1 MQSFYIVSCNDRR
14 KYFMKLQD
22 NYDVGIY
29 CRLSRDDH
37 NGTLESMSIANQ
49 RQVLVDYVTEKG
61 WTLRDCYIDDG
72 YSGTNFDRPDFKRM
86 IHDAEIGKI
95 DCIITK
101 DLSRLGRNYVEAGY
115 YTEEYF
121 IEHDIRFIAIND
133 GIDTMHDNNDIAAFH
148 HVLNEFYPKQ
158 VSKKVKQVKK
168 KSAEQGKFM
177 GSQAPYEYMKSP
189 EDKHVLIIDE
199 EAAVIVKRLFNE
211 FANGD
216 SARMIADKLNSEGI
230 NTPRFYHYEKM
241 GRTNP
246 LTEEKNVWGSA
257 TITQLL
263 KNQVYIGNMVQGKR
277 QVVSFKTKKMRT
289 VPPEN
294 WIVVENTHTPLI
306 EMSLWERVQKRL
318 SNPNKKI
325 RRTKI
330 DTVGLF
336 SGLVKCSDCG
346 MPLAYMR
353 RQLKEREKG
362 VYRCSR
368 YNNNGITACTSHYI
382 DEEYI
387 SAFVLNDIRTY
398 AHLATAQREELAEK
412 LYKAL
417 KKSNSSEIGNIKSKI
432 KTTENRLFEIN
443 DRIKNLYEDK
453 CLGKIPEDIAI
464 NLMRDFTVEKADLE
478 KSLPEL
484 KNKLVNMNET
494 VSSINEWLDMISAYE
509 NITELDRETV
519 CGLVESITVFEK
531 DRSTTPVTQKI
542 KIEYRFI
549 KNLLQNEKE
558 DIA

>member
-1 MQSFYIVSCNDRR
+1 
-14 KYFMKLQD
+14 MKLQD

-177 GSQAPYEYMKSP
+177 GSQAPYGYMKSP

-216 SARMIADKLNSEGI
+216 SARMIADKLNAEGI

-353 RQLKEREKG
+353 RQLKDREKG

-494 VSSINEWLDMISAYE
+494 VGSINEWLDMISAYE
-509 NITELDRETV
+509 NISELDRETV

-531 DRSTTPVTQKI
+531 DRSTTPVTQEI

-549 KNLLQNEKE
+549 KNLLQNKKE

>member
-1 MQSFYIVSCNDRR
+1 
-14 KYFMKLQD
+14 MKLQD

-72 YSGTNFDRPDFKRM
+72 YTGTNFDRPDFKRM

-158 VSKKVKQVKK
+158 VSKKVRQVKK

-177 GSQAPYEYMKSP
+177 GSQAPYGYMKSP
-189 EDKHVLIIDE
+189 EDKHILIIDE
-199 EAAVIVKRLFNE
+199 DAAIVVRRLFNE

-216 SARMIADKLNSEGI
+216 SARMIADKLNSEGVS
-230 NTPRFYHYEKM
+230 TPRFYHYEKL
-241 GRTNP
+241 GKTNP

-257 TITQLL
+257 TILQLL
-263 KNQVYIGNMVQGKR
+263 RNQVYIGNMVQGKR
-277 QVVSFKTKKMRT
+277 QVVSFKTKKMRQ
-289 VPPEN
+289 VSPEN
-294 WIVVENTHTPLI
+294 WIVVENTHVPLVDK
-306 EMSLWERVQKRL
+306 SLWERVQEKL
-318 SNPNKKI
+318 GKHHKKI
-325 RRTKI
+325 RRTKNEN
-330 DTVGLF
+330 VGLF
-336 SGLVKCSDCG
+336 SGIVKCSDCN

-353 RQLKEREKG
+353 KQLKDREKG

-368 YNNNGITACTSHYI
+368 YNNNGSGACSSHYI

-387 SAFVLNDIRTY
+387 SAFVLDDIRNY
-398 AHLATAQREELAEK
+398 AQLAVEKREELAEK
-412 LYKAL
+412 LYRAL
-417 KKSNSSEIGNIKSKI
+417 KKTNSSEISTLKSKVKSI
-432 KTTENRLFEIN
+432 ENRLFEIN

-453 CLGKIPEDIAI
+453 CLGKIPEDVALS
-464 NLMRDFTVEKADLE
+464 LMQNFTSEKTELE
-478 KSLPEL
+478 TKLPAL
-484 KNKLVNMNET
+484 KNKLVNMDET
-494 VSSINEWLDMISAYE
+494 VGNINEWLNMISAYE
-509 NITELDRETV
+509 NITELDREIV
-519 CGLVESITVFEK
+519 CGLVESVTVFEK
-531 DRSTTPVTQKI
+531 DRSTTPVTQEV

>member
-1 MQSFYIVSCNDRR
+1 
-14 KYFMKLQD
+14 MKLQD

-72 YSGTNFDRPDFKRM
+72 YTGTNFDRPDFKRM

-158 VSKKVKQVKK
+158 VSKKVRQVKK

-177 GSQAPYEYMKSP
+177 GSQAPYGYMKSP
-189 EDKHVLIIDE
+189 EDKHILIIDE
-199 EAAVIVKRLFNE
+199 DAAIVVRRLFNE

-216 SARMIADKLNSEGI
+216 SARMIADKLNSEGVS
-230 NTPRFYHYEKM
+230 TPRFYHYEKL
-241 GRTNP
+241 GKTNP

-257 TITQLL
+257 TILQLL
-263 KNQVYIGNMVQGKR
+263 RNQVYIGNMVQGKR
-277 QVVSFKTKKMRT
+277 QVVSFKTKKMRQ
-289 VPPEN
+289 VSPEN
-294 WIVVENTHTPLI
+294 WIVVENTHVPLVDK
-306 EMSLWERVQKRL
+306 SLWERVQEKL
-318 SNPNKKI
+318 SKHHKKI
-325 RRTKI
+325 RRTKNEN
-330 DTVGLF
+330 VGLF
-336 SGLVKCSDCG
+336 SGIVKCSDCN

-353 RQLKEREKG
+353 KQLKDREKG

-368 YNNNGITACTSHYI
+368 YNNNGSGACSSHYI

-387 SAFVLNDIRTY
+387 SAFVLDDIRNY
-398 AHLATAQREELAEK
+398 AQLAVEKREELAEK

-417 KKSNSSEIGNIKSKI
+417 KKTNSSEISTLKSKVKSI
-432 KTTENRLFEIN
+432 ENRLFEIN

-453 CLGKIPEDIAI
+453 CLGKIPEDVALS
-464 NLMRDFTVEKADLE
+464 LMQNFTSEKTELE
-478 KSLPEL
+478 TKLPAL
-484 KNKLVNMNET
+484 KNKLVNMDET
-494 VSSINEWLDMISAYE
+494 VGNINEWLNMISAYE
-509 NITELDRETV
+509 NITELDREIV
-519 CGLVESITVFEK
+519 CGLVESVTVFEK
-531 DRSTTPVTQKI
+531 DRSTTPVTQEV

>member
-1 MQSFYIVSCNDRR
+1 
-14 KYFMKLQD
+14 MKLQD

-177 GSQAPYEYMKSP
+177 GSQAPYGYMKSP

-199 EAAVIVKRLFNE
+199 EAAAIVRRLFNE

-216 SARMIADKLNSEGI
+216 SARMIADKLNAEGI

-306 EMSLWERVQKRL
+306 EKSLWERVQKRL

-330 DTVGLF
+330 NTVGLF
-336 SGLVKCSDCG
+336 SGIVKCSD
-346 MPLAYMR
+346 
-353 RQLKEREKG
+353 
-362 VYRCSR
+362 
-368 YNNNGITACTSHYI
+368 
-382 DEEYI
+382 
-387 SAFVLNDIRTY
+387 
-398 AHLATAQREELAEK
+398 
-412 LYKAL
+412 
-417 KKSNSSEIGNIKSKI
+417 
-432 KTTENRLFEIN
+432 
-443 DRIKNLYEDK
+443 
-453 CLGKIPEDIAI
+453 
-464 NLMRDFTVEKADLE
+464 
-478 KSLPEL
+478 
-484 KNKLVNMNET
+484 
-494 VSSINEWLDMISAYE
+494 
-509 NITELDRETV
+509 
-519 CGLVESITVFEK
+519 
-531 DRSTTPVTQKI
+531 
-542 KIEYRFI
+542 
-549 KNLLQNEKE
+549 
-558 DIA
+558 

>member
-1 MQSFYIVSCNDRR
+1 
-14 KYFMKLQD
+14 MKLQD

-72 YSGTNFDRPDFKRM
+72 YTGTNFDRPDFKRM

-158 VSKKVKQVKK
+158 VSKKVRQVKK

-177 GSQAPYEYMKSP
+177 GSQAPYGYMKSP
-189 EDKHVLIIDE
+189 EDKHILIIDE
-199 EAAVIVKRLFNE
+199 DAAIVVRRLFNE

-216 SARMIADKLNSEGI
+216 SARMIADKLNSEGVS
-230 NTPRFYHYEKM
+230 TPRFYHYEKL
-241 GRTNP
+241 GKTNP

-257 TITQLL
+257 TILQLL
-263 KNQVYIGNMVQGKR
+263 RNQVYIGNMVQGKR
-277 QVVSFKTKKMRT
+277 QVVSFKTKKMRQ
-289 VPPEN
+289 VSPEN
-294 WIVVENTHTPLI
+294 WIVVENTHVPLVDK
-306 EMSLWERVQKRL
+306 SLWERVQEKL
-318 SNPNKKI
+318 GKHHKKI
-325 RRTKI
+325 RRTKNEN
-330 DTVGLF
+330 VGLF
-336 SGLVKCSDCG
+336 SGIVKCSDCN

-353 RQLKEREKG
+353 KQLKDHEKG

-368 YNNNGITACTSHYI
+368 YNNNGSGACSSHYI

-387 SAFVLNDIRTY
+387 SAFVLDDIRNY
-398 AHLATAQREELAEK
+398 AQLAVEKREELAEK
-412 LYKAL
+412 LYRAL
-417 KKSNSSEIGNIKSKI
+417 KKTNSSEISTLKSKVKSI
-432 KTTENRLFEIN
+432 ENRLFEIN

-453 CLGKIPEDIAI
+453 CLGKIPEDVALS
-464 NLMRDFTVEKADLE
+464 LMQNFTSEKTELE
-478 KSLPEL
+478 TKLPAL
-484 KNKLVNMNET
+484 KNKLVNMDET
-494 VSSINEWLDMISAYE
+494 VGNINEWLNMISAYE
-509 NITELDRETV
+509 NITELDREIV
-519 CGLVESITVFEK
+519 CGLVESVTVFEK
-531 DRSTTPVTQKI
+531 DRSTTPVTQEV

>member
-1 MQSFYIVSCNDRR
+1 
-14 KYFMKLQD
+14 MKLQD

-101 DLSRLGRNYVEAGY
+101 DLSCLGRNYVEAGY

-177 GSQAPYEYMKSP
+177 GSQAPYGYMKSP

-216 SARMIADKLNSEGI
+216 SARMIADKLNAEGI

-353 RQLKEREKG
+353 RQLKDREKG

-494 VSSINEWLDMISAYE
+494 VGSINEWLDMISAYE

-531 DRSTTPVTQKI
+531 DRSTTPVTQEI

-549 KNLLQNEKE
+549 KNLLQNKKE

>member
-1 MQSFYIVSCNDRR
+1 
-14 KYFMKLQD
+14 MKLQD

-72 YSGTNFDRPDFKRM
+72 YSGTNFDRSDFKRM

-177 GSQAPYEYMKSP
+177 GSQAPYGYMKSP
-189 EDKHVLIIDE
+189 EDKHVLIVDE

-289 VPPEN
+289 VLPEN

-306 EMSLWERVQKRL
+306 EKSLWERVQKRL

-330 DTVGLF
+330 NTVGLF

-494 VSSINEWLDMISAYE
+494 VGSINEWLDMISAYE

-531 DRSTTPVTQKI
+531 DRSTTPVTQEI